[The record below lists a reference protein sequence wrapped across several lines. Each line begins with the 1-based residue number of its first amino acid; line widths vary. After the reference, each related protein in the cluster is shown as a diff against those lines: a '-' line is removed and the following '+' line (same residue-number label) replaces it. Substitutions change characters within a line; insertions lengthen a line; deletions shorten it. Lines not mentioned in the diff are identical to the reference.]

1 MTTFVQMSKWHVPAL
16 LKYILSWF
24 MFTYSFFV
32 NLERDKSKAH
42 CQNRLV
48 IHIYRILLLTKFSN
62 VLLFWRFYFSLKNL
76 HSSDKFCFPKKKL
89 FNQISY
95 VMNIWRIWRV
105 PVPWSWFTYK
115 RTYFPIYKKESER
128 VNFCKTRTYKKINF
142 QKCHTRVIKK
152 RWPDS
157 QYEQLFPWLLPLV
170 LFPPDLYPFLQLIS
184 NYLPPLT
191 LKLWDLPR
199 DILKFIIFVNIQLVL
214 TEVFLEK

>member
-76 HSSDKFCFPKKKL
+76 HSSDKFCCQKKK
-89 FNQISY
+89 NYSIKY
-95 VMNIWRIWRV
+95 IWWIYEECEEFLSHDRGLLI
-105 PVPWSWFTYK
+105 K
-115 RTYFPIYKKESER
+115 EPI
-128 VNFCKTRTYKKINF
+128 F
-142 QKCHTRVIKK
+142 QFIKK
-152 RWPDS
+152 NLNAW
-157 QYEQLFPWLLPLV
+157 
-170 LFPPDLYPFLQLIS
+170 IS
-184 NYLPPLT
+184 A
-191 LKLWDLPR
+191 KLGH
-199 DILKFIIFVNIQLVL
+199 IK
-214 TEVFLEK
+214 K